1 MTEDF
6 VLVKVMEEIVSSIT
20 DFNVTFMPGRSSQ
33 VSALINEFDTSVSFK
48 DKKYPLI
55 AMKMPV
61 NETHNGDKIFVRF
74 DSIIIAQLNTEIDEH
89 VLDRYNAGKTFPA
102 ILYPVYNGFMD
113 SIARSKYVDGE
124 DKNTFKHIKRDYPGL
139 PPKNTGINDCIDCI
153 EILNLEL
160 YFNLIKN
167 C

>member
-6 VLVKVMEEIVSSIT
+6 VLVKVMDTIVSDIT
-20 DFNVTFMPGRSSQ
+20 GFDVTFMPGRSSQ
-33 VSALINEFDTSVSFK
+33 VTRLINEFDTSVTFK

-61 NETHNGDKIFVRF
+61 NETRNGDKIFVRF
-74 DSIIIAQLNTEIDEH
+74 DSIVIAQINTEYDEN
-89 VLDRYNAGKTFPA
+89 VLQRYEDGKTFLSV
-102 ILYPVYNGFMD
+102 LYPVYNGFFD
-113 SIARSKYVDGE
+113 SISRSKYVDGQ
-124 DKNTFKHIKRDYPGL
+124 DVNSFKHIKRDYPGL
-139 PPKNTGINDCIDCI
+139 PPKNTGISDCIDCI

-160 YFNLIKN
+160 YFNLIKT